1 MDTFENNEMHQAP
14 IPPQEPPIPPQEPP
28 QTSYTYQSA
37 AAGRKESPYADSPYM
52 TGTPRQESP
61 YQHPPQKPPKPRSGR
76 GFVRGLLSLLL
87 VCALVAGGC
96 FITIRQNNLAW
107 GQRLSSMEHQYRSEL
122 NDLQAQLD
130 ALKPEVSLPSGT
142 AAQEGMTPGQLY
154 QSCADSVVAISTTVE
169 ATGFYGPA
177 SGTASGSG
185 FILSEDG
192 YVVTNYHVVENATEI
207 QVTLHDGQE
216 FAAQLVGKDS
226 SNDIAVLKM
235 DAQDLPA
242 AQIGSSEAL
251 VIGDMVA
258 AIGNPLG
265 ELSATQT
272 VGYIS
277 GINREVTTDN
287 TIINMIQ
294 TDAAINPGNSGG
306 PLFNMRGEVIG
317 ITTAKYSGTTD
328 SGASIEGIG
337 FAIPIDDVKGIIAD
351 LVDFGY
357 VTGAYLGVTVENM
370 DAAAASKYSLPI
382 GAYVRSVEPGMAA
395 DRAGIQPKDIIVEL
409 GGKTVSS
416 ITDLTRA
423 LRNYK
428 AGDTTTVTLV
438 RGGSQMTL
446 EVTLDEKPQETT
458 QEPST
463 PVLPDSED
471 ILGDAFRKFFGN

>member
-1 MDTFENNEMHQAP
+1 
-14 IPPQEPPIPPQEPP
+14 
-28 QTSYTYQSA
+28 
-37 AAGRKESPYADSPYM
+37 
-52 TGTPRQESP
+52 
-61 YQHPPQKPPKPRSGR
+61 
-76 GFVRGLLSLLL
+76 
-87 VCALVAGGC
+87 
-96 FITIRQNNLAW
+96 
-107 GQRLSSMEHQYRSEL
+107 MEHQYRSEL

-207 QVTLHDGQE
+207 QVTLHDGTE
-216 FAAQLVGKDS
+216 FAAELVGKDS

-458 QEPST
+458 QEPSV